1 MTKVLKNIILSIA
14 TFTSFSLFAQVVDVP
29 WTGTPG
35 EFEAA
40 VADAG
45 GVGEFR
51 LEDGK
56 TYLMLDHVPVPENGV
71 LKVMG
76 SGSSDMH
83 PATLQPSPNAEGEIS
98 LTDGQMFNL
107 SLIHI

>member
-45 GVGEFR
+45 GVGE
-51 LEDGK
+51 
-56 TYLMLDHVPVPENGV
+56 
-71 LKVMG
+71 
-76 SGSSDMH
+76 
-83 PATLQPSPNAEGEIS
+83 
-98 LTDGQMFNL
+98 L